1 MGQREEDGPAEG
13 AVEEKEGGTMTRFL
27 IGAAFLTASL
37 VLYAIQFI
45 GVFRFKTVL
54 NRMHAAALGD
64 TLGISLALIG
74 AMVLYGFSFAT
85 LKILLILISRPKVIL
100 MDEPLASHML
110 AKLVVLSEEDPSELC
125 PVMDVEELREE
136 QQCK

>member
-1 MGQREEDGPAEG
+1 
-13 AVEEKEGGTMTRFL
+13 MTRFL
-27 IGAAFLTASL
+27 IGAAFLSASL

-85 LKILLILISRPKVIL
+85 LKILLILIFLWFTSPV
-100 MDEPLASHML
+100 ASHML

>member
-27 IGAAFLTASL
+27 IGAAFLSASL

-85 LKILLILISRPKVIL
+85 LKILLILIFLWFTSPV
-100 MDEPLASHML
+100 ASHML
-110 AKLVVLSEEDPSELC
+110 TKLVVLSEEDPSELC